1 MRFFLAITFQVV
13 EHLLAALAEAYD
25 ERAAIEA
32 AMKAEKGGRQLHRR
46 RQRRLAAQEAL
57 V

>member
-1 MRFFLAITFQVV
+1 M
-13 EHLLAALAEAYD
+13 AALADAD
-25 ERAAIEA
+25 EDRAAIEA